1 MKINKKYLYF
11 IILAFFIALIFNN
24 QSDSKATSVSYNQF
38 VMDLKSR
45 KIQKLDIQNSYTRSQ
60 DIYYKFDKNSNVEG
74 ALIGIGFILTL
85 MFLRSAVSSIVLFSG
100 RTIRVEL
107 LPALVH
113 NTFIGKWFF
122 PAGIWVTH
130 VLSNRSW

>member
-45 KIQKLDIQNSYTRSQ
+45 KI
-60 DIYYKFDKNSNVEG
+60 
-74 ALIGIGFILTL
+74 
-85 MFLRSAVSSIVLFSG
+85 
-100 RTIRVEL
+100 
-107 LPALVH
+107 
-113 NTFIGKWFF
+113 
-122 PAGIWVTH
+122 
-130 VLSNRSW
+130 